1 MSGEY
6 GIEIYNSKAQQLRIH
21 KTRAGLPKARYRGNL
36 ASA

>member
-6 GIEIYNSKAQQLRIH
+6 GIEIYNSNAQQLRIQ
-21 KTRAGLPKARYRGNL
+21 KIRACLPKARYPGNL

>member
-6 GIEIYNSKAQQLRIH
+6 GIEIYNSNAQQLRTQ
-21 KTRAGLPKARYRGNL
+21 KTRARLRESRYPGNL